1 MIQGGTYMGNKTSRT
16 NSVRFKLVLVMT
28 LIVVIPVIALTL
40 LSTVNTINQGSFSA
54 NEVNTA
60 QASIVQARLNIIF
73 NKNIEALRSFASTP
87 TVRKYLQGDHTNE
100 NLRSPVYTQMLDID
114 RYMDDG
120 NSTALSGED
129 GQQLVRT
136 IGKLVNVAERDYFQI
151 PMSGVE
157 YYISDLIISK
167 STGTAIATISVP
179 VWNDNRS
186 AVIGIVQR
194 NLDCGVLHNMVAE
207 EVTQDRQEIVV
218 VDRTG
223 TVVAHSLRE
232 INVEDP
238 EKQDQNPFYTDSRG
252 DKTSGNYIAPFMGD
266 TWMIS
271 WSKIEICG
279 WIVASCRIKEVA
291 LQTVYVTAAV
301 QSVLGII
308 FIIAAI
314 VIASI
319 FARAIT
325 KPLKDVNNTMN
336 ALSEGRFF
344 RIKDD
349 GKRNDEFGEI
359 IRSTN
364 HVIEKLEDIVGGI
377 VHGASSVSAASEE
390 LDDMSSQIS
399 QNSEDVSNAIQE
411 IASGA
416 SQQADEINGAS
427 ESIDRIGSA
436 VIRVQQSTS
445 DLADIAARMKDSSN
459 ESAHNLEELKQS
471 SETMN
476 GVINTISGKISAT
489 SDAVGRIN
497 GMVAAITSIATQ
509 TNLLALNASIEA
521 ARAGDAGRGF
531 AVVAEEIGKLASDS
545 SNSAS
550 QIRSEMDELLKQSQ
564 EAVTMAEEVQK
575 TNGKQQAVIE
585 STYNSV
591 NTMIDDINNTV
602 NGVSTISSDADE
614 CVQAKDIVIDAMASL
629 SSISEQNAASSE
641 ETGASMQELA
651 ATVSTLTHNADSLKQ
666 VSEELTKEM
675 SFFKL
680 D

>member
-1 MIQGGTYMGNKTSRT
+1 MGTNSTSKT
-16 NSVRFKLVLVMT
+16 NSVRFKLILVMT
-28 LIVVIPVIALTL
+28 LIVVIPVVCLTL
-40 LSTVNTINQGSFSA
+40 LSLSNTIKEGTFSA

-60 QASIVQARLNIIF
+60 QAAIVQARLNVIF

-87 TVRKYLQGDHTNE
+87 NVRKYLQGDHNNE
-100 NLRSPVYTQMLDID
+100 NLRSPIYNQMLDID

-120 NSTALSGED
+120 NSTALSDASGE
-129 GQQLVRT
+129 QLVRT
-136 IGKLVNVAERDYFQI
+136 IGKLVNVSERDYFQI
-151 PMSGVE
+151 PMSGTE

-179 VWNDNRS
+179 VWNDDRS
-186 AVIGIVQR
+186 APIGIVQR

-223 TVVAHSLRE
+223 TVVAHSLRT
-232 INVEDP
+232 INVDEP
-238 EKQDQNPFYTDSRG
+238 EMQDQNPFYTDSRG
-252 DKTSGNYIAPFMGD
+252 DKTSGDYIAPFMGD

-279 WIVASCRIKEVA
+279 WIVASCRVKEVA
-291 LQTVYVTAAV
+291 LQNVYNTVVGQAV
-301 QSVLGII
+301 FGLI
-308 FIIAAI
+308 FIIIAI
-314 VIASI
+314 VLAII
-319 FARAIT
+319 FSNSIT

-344 RIKDD
+344 RIRND
-349 GKRNDEFGEI
+349 GKRKDEFGEI
-359 IRSTN
+359 ISSTN
-364 HVIEKLEDIVGGI
+364 NVIEKLESIVSGI
-377 VHGASSVSAASEE
+377 VEGAKSVNAASDE
-390 LDDMSSQIS
+390 LEDMSVQIS
-399 QNSEDVSNAIQE
+399 QNAEDVSNAIQE
-411 IASGA
+411 IAGGA
-416 SQQADEINGAS
+416 SQQADEISGAT
-427 ESIDRIGSA
+427 ESIDRIGVA
-436 VIRVQQSTS
+436 VNSVQESTA
-445 DLADIAARMKDSSN
+445 DLANIATRMQESSAD
-459 ESAHNLEELKQS
+459 SAHNLEELKKS

-564 EAVTMAEEVQK
+564 EAVAMADEVQK
-575 TNGKQQAVIE
+575 TNNKQQAVID

-591 NTMIDDINNTV
+591 NIMIGDINETV
-602 NGVSTISSDADE
+602 NGVSAISANADA
-614 CVQAKDIVIDAMASL
+614 CVSAKDIVVDAMASL
-629 SSISEQNAASSE
+629 SSISEENAASSE
-641 ETGASMQELA
+641 ETGASMEELA

>member
-1 MIQGGTYMGNKTSRT
+1 METKAKKTS
-16 NSVRFKLVLVMT
+16 SVSFKLILVMA
-28 LIVVIPVIALTL
+28 LIVIIPVAALTL
-40 LSTVNTINQGSFSA
+40 LSLLNTINQGTKSA

-60 QASIVQARLNIIF
+60 QASIVQARLDIIF

-87 TVRKYLQGDHTNE
+87 AVKKYLQGDTNNE
-100 NLRSPVYTQMLDID
+100 NLRSPIYTQLLDID

-120 NSTALSGED
+120 NSTALSGAD
-129 GQQLVRT
+129 GQQLIRT
-136 IGKLVNVAERDYFQI
+136 IGKLVNVAERDYFKV
-151 PMSGVE
+151 PMSGEE

-167 STGTAIATISVP
+167 STGTAITTISVP
-179 VWNDNRS
+179 VWNENRS

-194 NLDCGVLHNMVAE
+194 NLDCGVLHDMLAE
-207 EVTQDRQEIVV
+207 EITQDRQEIVV

-223 TVVAHSLRE
+223 TVVAHSLRT
-232 INVEDP
+232 INVDDP

-252 DKTSGNYIAPFMGD
+252 DKTSGDYIAPFMGD

-271 WSKIEICG
+271 WTKIKNCG
-279 WIVASCRIKEVA
+279 WIVASCRVKEVA
-291 LQTVYVTAAV
+291 LQTVYDTAAIQV
-301 QSVLGII
+301 ILGLVFIIIAVVLAII
-308 FIIAAI
+308 FSR
-314 VIASI
+314 SI
-319 FARAIT
+319 TA
-325 KPLKDVNNTMN
+325 PLKDVNNTMN

-344 RIKDD
+344 RIREK
-349 GKRNDEFGEI
+349 KPRSDEFGEI

-364 HVIEKLEDIVGGI
+364 NVIEKLESIVGGI
-377 VHGASSVSAASEE
+377 VQGASSVNVAANE
-390 LDDMSSQIS
+390 LEDMSAQIS

-416 SQQADEINGAS
+416 TQQADEINGATD
-427 ESIDRIGSA
+427 SIDRIGSA
-436 VIRVQQSTS
+436 VNSVRESTS
-445 DLADIAARMKDSSN
+445 DLAAIAGRMQESSN
-459 ESAHNLEELKQS
+459 ESAHNLEELKKS
-471 SETMN
+471 SSTMN
-476 GVINTISGKISAT
+476 GVINNISGKISAT

-497 GMVAAITSIATQ
+497 DMVAAITSIATQ

-564 EAVTMAEEVQK
+564 EAVSMADEVQK
-575 TNGKQQAVIE
+575 TNNTQQAVID

-591 NTMIDDINNTV
+591 NSMIEDINNTV
-602 NGVSTISSDADE
+602 NGVNAISANADA
-614 CVQAKDIVIDAMASL
+614 CVQAKDIVVDAMSSL
-629 SSISEQNAASSE
+629 SSISEENAASSE
-641 ETGASMQELA
+641 QTGASMQELA